1 MYPSESDSIFQRSK
15 HISASL
21 LFKQTSSCLNCSSGL
36 NVLGKFPKV
45 GGGTEEPKE
54 MPLRSSSLREYCEA
68 AFQKLLCLQARS
80 ELEKQREL
88 CKDSKS

>member
-1 MYPSESDSIFQRSK
+1 M
-15 HISASL
+15 
-21 LFKQTSSCLNCSSGL
+21 
-36 NVLGKFPKV
+36 LGKFPKA

-54 MPLRSSSLREYCEA
+54 MPLRPSSLCEYSEA

-88 CKDSKS
+88 WED